1 MATHCIFGLSILA
14 AAGTWARTFVRIVGE
29 LTSRREIVSGG
40 DDIPNEV
47 EEDVEQNDID
57 VVEGAGQGVEAEEI
71 DTGGDAL
78 LSSLAS
84 LRID

>member
-1 MATHCIFGLSILA
+1 
-14 AAGTWARTFVRIVGE
+14 VGE